1 MNLGVCEFVF
11 VNLCICEFVFVN
23 LCICEFVFLCLYD
36 WDLDDGFGRCKKAVT
51 NCHHVLSVYL

>member
-1 MNLGVCEFVF
+1 MNLGV
-11 VNLCICEFVFVN
+11 CEFVFVN